1 MLSKLFGK
9 KQEGFTGYLYV
20 ADCEEG
26 ILRTVSEG
34 KFLKNKKP
42 GPPWLVIDHAI
53 NSMTVAKWPGTLWE
67 AQVVDV
73 AKNTGLLDYAKY
85 TRANEIK
92 VLRQLPLSSLFGKYG
107 EAVLKIISTA
117 SSINLDEV
125 KILSVLATD
134 DALSLYSKGWNI
146 FGGTKSN
153 DSPNFGRNHKNT
165 IAMPGDEACSPINN
179 GFKIIYGEVYT
190 RANELTNG
198 EAILSD
204 EDGNAFLEPT
214 WQNACNAFLCAAMA
228 IAYQDKY
235 TNDEIKTLSK
245 AGEEVYGALP
255 LKA

>member
-9 KQEGFTGYLYV
+9 KQEGITGYLYV

-26 ILRTVSEG
+26 ILRTISEG
-34 KFLKNKKP
+34 KYVKNKKP
-42 GPPWLVIDHAI
+42 GPPWFVIDHAI
-53 NSMTVAKWPGTLWE
+53 NSMTVAKWPGSLWE
-67 AQVVDV
+67 AQIVDE

-85 TRANEIK
+85 SRANEIK
-92 VLRQLPLSSLFGKYG
+92 VLRQLPLSNLFGKYG
-107 EAVLKIISTA
+107 EAILKIISTA
-117 SSINLDEV
+117 SSINLDDV
-125 KILSVLATD
+125 NILSALSTD

-146 FGGTKSN
+146 FGGTKN
-153 DSPNFGRNHKNT
+153 DDSPNFGRNHKNT
-165 IAMPGDEACSPINN
+165 IAMPGDEGCSPINN
-179 GFKIIYGEVYT
+179 GFKIIYGEVFN

-198 EAILSD
+198 EAIHSD

-245 AGEEVYGALP
+245 AWEEVYGALP